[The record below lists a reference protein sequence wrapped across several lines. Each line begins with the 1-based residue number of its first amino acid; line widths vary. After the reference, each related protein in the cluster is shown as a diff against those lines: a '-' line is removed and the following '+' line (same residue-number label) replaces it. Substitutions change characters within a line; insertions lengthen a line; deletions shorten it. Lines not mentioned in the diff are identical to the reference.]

1 MLFRSLS
8 VRRDNG
14 DKKPLPLADIGKNVA
29 AFLEVIQDNMF
40 NRAKEQYW
48 SRVKEVTDWK
58 DVVPTLDNKCIVVLP
73 WCEVEACEDDIKER
87 SGKS

>member
-1 MLFRSLS
+1 
-8 VRRDNG
+8 
-14 DKKPLPLADIGKNVA
+14 
-29 AFLEVIQDNMF
+29 MF